1 MKLSKVFLY
10 DEPSVPEIKIEVLGE
25 FIKEKFCV
33 EVEIRDRFFEF
44 FKDPTRKIA
53 YDLAASRIFNPLIPF
68 EKHVPASEEVTFE
81 ENSFTNLTNTSNI
94 VMYDGFEFKQIIAN
108 AIPQSESQ
116 SDMFHL
122 ICTDKLICTYDYD
135 DYRYHGRAV
144 ICSNPGIIS
153 TTGMIEAP
161 AKPREYYLKMFEN
174 ISQGLN
180 LDVLKNQ
187 FKGKYL
193 EYHDV
198 RLSEIIKGYAMQ
210 ALFYYLTGQP
220 FCESRDCKLYNAH
233 WQEDLLHSQT
243 ISNKLCSQHQK
254 VLDDIFN
261 YLKNCSDQ
269 ASPKVKGLP

>member
-1 MKLSKVFLY
+1 MFLY
-10 DEPSVPEIKIEVLGE
+10 DEPSVPEIKIDRLGE
-25 FIKEKFCV
+25 FIKAKFCV
-33 EVEIRDRFFEF
+33 EVEIRERFFEF
-44 FKDPTRKIA
+44 FKESNKKLA
-53 YDLAASRIFNPLIPF
+53 LDLAASRIFNPLTPF
-68 EKHVPASEEVTFE
+68 EKHIPTPEEVIFE
-81 ENSFTNLTNTSNI
+81 ENSFTNFTNISNI

-122 ICTDKLICTYDYD
+122 ICTDKLTCTYDYD

-153 TTGMIEAP
+153 TTGIIEAP

-180 LDVLKNQ
+180 LEVLKNQ

-198 RLSEIIKGYAMQ
+198 KLSEIIKGYAMQ
-210 ALFYYLTGQP
+210 ALFYYLTGLP
-220 FCESRDCKLYNAH
+220 FCESKGCRLYNAH
-233 WQEDLLHSQT
+233 WQEDLLHSQ
-243 ISNKLCSQHQK
+243 IVSSSLCDQHQK
-254 VLDDIFN
+254 ILDEIIQI
-261 YLKNCSDQ
+261 L
-269 ASPKVKGLP
+269 

>member
-1 MKLSKVFLY
+1 MKFSRVFLY
-10 DEPSVPEIKIEVLGE
+10 DEPSVPEIKIDRLGE
-25 FIKEKFCV
+25 FIKKKFHV
-33 EVEIRDRFFEF
+33 EVEIREQFFEF

-53 YDLAASRIFNPLIPF
+53 YELAASRIFNPLAPF
-68 EKHVPASEEVTFE
+68 EKHTPTPEEIIFE
-81 ENSFTNLTNTSNI
+81 ENSFTNFTNTSNI

-108 AIPQSESQ
+108 VIPQSESQ
-116 SDMFHL
+116 SDVFHL
-122 ICTDKLICTYDYD
+122 ICTNKLICTYDYE

-193 EYHDV
+193 EYHDM
-198 RLSEIIKGYAMQ
+198 RLSKIINGYAMQ
-210 ALFYYLTGQP
+210 ALFYYLTGQS
-220 FCESRDCKLYNAH
+220 FCESKDCRLYNAH
-233 WQEDLLHSQT
+233 WQEDLLHSQ
-243 ISNKLCSQHQK
+243 IVSNKLCDQHQK
-254 VLDDIFN
+254 ILDGIIQLLWIIFEA
-261 YLKNCSDQ
+261 KED
-269 ASPKVKGLP
+269 

>member
-1 MKLSKVFLY
+1 MLKLSKVFLY
-10 DEPSVPEIKIEVLGE
+10 DEPSVPEIKIDELGE
-25 FIKEKFCV
+25 FIKEEFCV

-44 FKDPTRKIA
+44 FKESTRKFA
-53 YDLAASRIFNPLIPF
+53 HELAASRIFNPLTPF
-68 EKHVPASEEVTFE
+68 EKHIPTPEEVIFE
-81 ENSFTNLTNTSNI
+81 ENSFTNFTNTSNI

-108 AIPQSESQ
+108 AIPESESQ

-122 ICTDKLICTYDYD
+122 ICTSKLTCTYDYD

-153 TTGMIEAP
+153 TTGIIEAP

-180 LDVLKNQ
+180 LEVLKNQ

-198 RLSEIIKGYAMQ
+198 KLSEIIKGYAMQ
-210 ALFYYLTGQP
+210 TLFYYLTGQP
-220 FCESRDCKLYNAH
+220 FCESKDCRLYNAH
-233 WQEDLLHSQT
+233 WQEDLLHSQ
-243 ISNKLCSQHQK
+243 IVSSNLCDQHQK
-254 VLDDIFN
+254 ILDEIIQI
-261 YLKNCSDQ
+261 L
-269 ASPKVKGLP
+269 

>member
-1 MKLSKVFLY
+1 MLKLSKVFLY
-10 DEPSVPEIKIEVLGE
+10 DEPSVPEIKINELE
-25 FIKEKFCV
+25 KFIKEKFCV
-33 EVEIRDRFFEF
+33 KVEIRGRFFEF
-44 FKDPTRKIA
+44 FKDASSKIA
-53 YDLAASRIFNPLIPF
+53 YELAASRIFNPLIPF
-68 EKHVPASEEVTFE
+68 EKHIPTPEEVNFE
-81 ENSFTNLTNTSNI
+81 ENSFTNFTNTSNI

-122 ICTDKLICTYDYD
+122 ICTDKLTCTYDYD
-135 DYRYHGRAV
+135 DYRYHGRAI

-153 TTGMIEAP
+153 TTGIIEAP

-180 LDVLKNQ
+180 LEALKNQ

-198 RLSEIIKGYAMQ
+198 KLSEIIKGYAMQ

-220 FCESRDCKLYNAH
+220 FCESKNCRLYNAH
-233 WQEDLLHSQT
+233 WQEDLLYSQ
-243 ISNKLCSQHQK
+243 IVSNKLCDHHQITLNK
-254 VLDDIFN
+254 IIQTL
-261 YLKNCSDQ
+261 
-269 ASPKVKGLP
+269 